1 MTFLHTLYI
10 NPFFIGL
17 DLCQYE
23 RTMRDQNHLLWCIIY
38 YEIIIARGGFKKA
51 ASSLELLYDK
61 VNRTC
66 ITFNVS
72 FLNAYIMIPSHTG
85 SALSTHTTLF
95 GWVILITM
103 MSLDPRLRSCL

>member
-1 MTFLHTLYI
+1 MDQLTHYLREQIETNEILSRIPINKKVAMTCCFL
-10 NPFFIGL
+10 G
-17 DLCQYE
+17 
-23 RTMRDQNHLLWCIIY
+23 
-38 YEIIIARGGFKKA
+38 
-51 ASSLELLYDK
+51 SYDK

-85 SALSTHTTLF
+85 SSLSTHTTLF

>member
-1 MTFLHTLYI
+1 MQNFTFV
-10 NPFFIGL
+10 
-17 DLCQYE
+17 
-23 RTMRDQNHLLWCIIY
+23 
-38 YEIIIARGGFKKA
+38 
-51 ASSLELLYDK
+51 LYDK

-66 ITFNVS
+66 ITFNVF
-72 FLNAYIMIPSHTG
+72 FLNAYIMIPNHTG